1 MKRDRRERALRELAA
16 DAAKRR
22 RRPRRRDLSVFAGLG
37 PTLRRLRRLRGLSQ
51 REVARE
57 AGVTRPM
64 ISAYERERTLPS
76 VETLDRLLATLGASL
91 EELERFLRERGAAG
105 RFDDANGAG

>member
-1 MKRDRRERALRELAA
+1 MNSDRRERALRELEA
-16 DAAKRR
+16 DAARR
-22 RRPRRRDLSVFAGLG
+22 RRPRRRDLSIFAGLG
-37 PTLRRLRRLRGLSQ
+37 PTLRRLRRLRGMSQ
-51 REVARE
+51 REVARA

-91 EELERFLRERGAAG
+91 EELGRFLGDRGGAG
-105 RFDDANGAG
+105 RLDDPNGLP

>member
-1 MKRDRRERALRELAA
+1 MNRDRRELALRELEAEAA
-16 DAAKRR
+16 RSRR
-22 RRPRRRDLSVFAGLG
+22 RARRRDLSIFAGLG

-51 REVARE
+51 REVARA

-76 VETLDRLLATLGASL
+76 VETLDRLLATLGTSL
-91 EELERFLRERGAAG
+91 EELGRFLRER
-105 RFDDANGAG
+105 RGAGQLDDPDGAR